1 MVCGN
6 GAPYEYTTM
15 SAPQNAPLYLSQL
28 LPAALVGTERQAVP
42 DVQTL
47 GVMDQIGDVGQ
58 MCSEIAAASPLPA
71 VRLLRW
77 VGALSVCASA
87 GVRTHPSEK
96 TVMASEPDVLPTLSD
111 ARLFWTLANGP
122 LRLKCEVLTTMST
135 LGLRLPVRL
144 LPLALEE
151 GRRATAL
158 RAPLLEV
165 LGERGRWLATQNS
178 SWQFAAGVGS
188 VAAGAV
194 GGALGAGSDDARW
207 IEGSIEQRCAF
218 LREEWQRNPLSARTK
233 LTEGL
238 ADVPARERVELLTV
252 SRDYLTSDDE
262 PMIESILRDR
272 GQEVRQIALGIL
284 LRLATTAHAKRAASR
299 LEPLL
304 KMERALIRKRWV
316 IEAPSVV
323 SEGWVSDAIETARPQ
338 HERLGERAWWLYQ
351 LVRQVPLTW
360 WTQHTALSPAE
371 LLKWAHETDWA
382 EALIRGWRDV
392 LFAAPESSWCK
403 ALLEDWPAK
412 ILYDNPA
419 SVLALLPRA
428 DREIYWQRELQSQAS
443 SLHSLSVLV
452 GSMIAGCAQ
461 GEVISLALS
470 KDVVTQLLGLAQA
483 GTLQNDY
490 NLRNSLLDLCCV
502 LHPQSLVAMRAFPRA
517 AEETPSVT
525 ELLHSLQQIIET
537 RLGFLQLTH
546 SPESRT

>member
-1 MVCGN
+1 
-6 GAPYEYTTM
+6 M
-15 SAPQNAPLYLSQL
+15 SAPQSAPYYLSQL

-47 GVMDQIGDVGQ
+47 GGVGAHGAEL
-58 MCSEIAAASPLPA
+58 CSVIAAASPVPA
-71 VRLLRW
+71 MQLLRW

-87 GVRTHPSEK
+87 GVRMPKAEK
-96 TVMASEPDVLPTLSD
+96 TVAASAPDVMPTLSD

-122 LRLKCEVLTTMST
+122 LRLKCDVLTTMRAA
-135 LGLRLPVRL
+135 GLRLPVRL

-151 GRRATAL
+151 GRRTTAL

-165 LGERGRWLATQNS
+165 LGERGRWLAAQNS
-178 SWQFAAGVGS
+178 SWQFAAGVGI
-188 VAAGAV
+188 AAG
-194 GGALGAGSDDARW
+194 GAASADSEDMRW
-207 IEGSIEQRCAF
+207 LEGSIEQRGAF
-218 LREEWQRNPLSARTK
+218 LRDEWQRNTTSARAK
-233 LTEGL
+233 LIESL
-238 ADVPARERVELLTV
+238 ADVPARERVDLLSI
-252 SRDYLTSDDE
+252 SRDYMTSDDE
-262 PMIESILRDR
+262 PMIEAILRDR
-272 GQEVRQIALGIL
+272 GKEVRQIALSIL
-284 LRLATTAHAKRAASR
+284 LRMAPTAHAKRAASR

-316 IEAPSVV
+316 IDAPSAIG
-323 SEGWVSDAIETARPQ
+323 EGWASDAIETARPQ
-338 HERLGERAWWLYQ
+338 QERLGERAWWLYQ
-351 LVRQVPLTW
+351 LVRQAPLTW

-428 DREIYWQRELQSQAS
+428 DRETYWLRELQTQAS
-443 SLHSLSVLV
+443 NVHSLAALA
-452 GSMIAGCAQ
+452 GSMVAGCAQ

-470 KDVVTQLLGLAQA
+470 KDVVAQLLGLAQA

-490 NLRNSLLDLCCV
+490 NLRSSLLDLCCV
-502 LHPQSLVAMRAFPRA
+502 LHPQSLAAMRAFPRA
-517 AEETPSVT
+517 AEETPSVA

-537 RLGFLQLTH
+537 RLAFLQLTH
-546 SPESRT
+546 SHESRT